1 MKKLIVPL
9 LLVSCA
15 ASSVFAQA
23 QPATAQ
29 PVTPKRPAA
38 SLQQLPPPPPVLD
51 QQLRRDLAATRKLDD
66 DQRSTIVNKQKQI
79 DSTLAP
85 LTPEQMLHIQKLA
98 RDNERLVNSSVNGP
112 ARKLVDRDLPWSVGL
127 GSQQVHIGVGYSTTL
142 LFFDSQG
149 RPVPVSTTPGAIVGD
164 KDAVEANSTGN
175 AVVLYVAQP
184 WRSTNL
190 TVFLQDVPVP
200 VQFSLTSDRASG
212 TPVDGQIR
220 VRIVDSNSA
229 NALERGDMQNVN
241 SLLQLTNGAPGSANM
256 SVLPVLSVEKGDPAR
271 LNWTPIVNNLAQF
284 RVGPDGLTYVL
295 LKPGFKLLYPN
306 VPNVLSS
313 LRGADGTEGYIV
325 GGNNPRMFT
334 VQDQNGALYRI
345 NVQR

>member
-9 LLVSCA
+9 LLVSFA

-23 QPATAQ
+23 QPSAAA
-29 PVTPKRPAA
+29 PVAPKRPPPA
-38 SLQQLPPPPPVLD
+38 LHQLPPPPPVLD
-51 QQLRRDLAATRKLDD
+51 QQLRRELSATRKADPE
-66 DQRSTIVNKQKQI
+66 RRATIVDKQKEI
-79 DSTLAP
+79 DSALAP
-85 LTPEQMLHIQKLA
+85 LTPEQMLHIQKIA
-98 RDNERLVNSSVNGP
+98 RDNERLVNSSVNG
-112 ARKLVDRDLPWSVGL
+112 ATRKLVDRDLPWSVGL

-200 VQFSLTSDRASG
+200 VQFSLTSDRAAG

-271 LNWTPIVNNLAQF
+271 LNWTPIVNSLAQF

>member
-9 LLVSCA
+9 LLISCA
-15 ASSVFAQA
+15 ASSTFAQA
-23 QPATAQ
+23 QMQ
-29 PVTPKRPAA
+29 SREDVVKRPSP

-51 QQLRRDLAATRKLDD
+51 QKLRRDLAGSRKLDD
-66 DQRSTIVNKQKQI
+66 DKRTTIVNKQKEI
-79 DSTLAP
+79 NSTLAP
-85 LTPEQMLHIQKLA
+85 LTPEQMLYIQKMA
-98 RDNERLVNSSVNGP
+98 RDNERLVNSSVNGA
-112 ARKLVDRDLPWSVGL
+112 ARKLIDRDLPWSVGL

-149 RPVPVSTTPGAIVGD
+149 RPVPVSATPGAIVGD

-200 VQFSLTSDRASG
+200 VQFSLTSDRAAG

-241 SLLQLTNGAPGSANM
+241 ALLQLTNGAPGSANM
-256 SVLPVLSVEKGDPAR
+256 AVLPVLSVEKGDPAR

>member
-1 MKKLIVPL
+1 MKKLMLPL
-9 LLVSCA
+9 LLASCFA
-15 ASSVFAQA
+15 NTAFAQT
-23 QPATAQ
+23 PETA
-29 PVTPKRPAA
+29 PKRPAA
-38 SLQQLPPPPPVLD
+38 QLQQLPPPPPALD
-51 QQLRRDLAATRKLDD
+51 QQLRKDLAASRKVTTEEG
-66 DQRSTIVNKQKQI
+66 RAAVVTKQKEI
-79 DSTLAP
+79 DSSLAP
-85 LTPEQMLHIQKLA
+85 LTPEQMLHIQKIA
-98 RDNERLVNSSVNGP
+98 RENERLVNSSVNGSP
-112 ARKLVDRDLPWSVGL
+112 RKLVDRDLPWSVGL

-149 RPVPVSTTPGAIVGD
+149 RPVPVSATPGAIVGD

-200 VQFSLTSDRASG
+200 VQFSLTSDRAS
-212 TPVDGQIR
+212 TTAVDGQIR
-220 VRIVDSNSA
+220 VRIVDANSA

-241 SLLQLTNGAPGSANM
+241 ALLQLTNGAPGAANM

-271 LNWTPIVNNLAQF
+271 LNWTPIVNSMAQF
-284 RVGPDGLTYVL
+284 RVGADGLTYVL

>member
-1 MKKLIVPL
+1 M
-9 LLVSCA
+9 
-15 ASSVFAQA
+15 
-23 QPATAQ
+23 
-29 PVTPKRPAA
+29 
-38 SLQQLPPPPPVLD
+38 QQLPPPPPVLD
-51 QQLRRDLAATRKLDD
+51 QQLRRDLASSRKLDKD
-66 DQRSTIVNKQKQI
+66 GRAAIVTKQKEI
-79 DSTLAP
+79 DKALIP
-85 LTPEQMLHIQKLA
+85 MTPEQIRHTQQLA
-98 RDNERLVNSSVNGP
+98 QENERLVNSSVNGP
-112 ARKLVDRDLPWSVGL
+112 ARKLIDRDLPWSIGL

-164 KDAVEANSTGN
+164 KEAVEANSTGN

-190 TVFLQDVPVP
+190 TVFLQDTPVP
-200 VQFSLTSDRASG
+200 VQFSLTSDRATA

-256 SVLPVLSVEKGDPAR
+256 AVLPVLSVEKGDPAR
-271 LNWTPIVNNLAQF
+271 LNWTPIINNLAQF

>member
-1 MKKLIVPL
+1 MQKLIIPL
-9 LLVSCA
+9 FLISCA
-15 ASSVFAQA
+15 ASSAFSQTQA
-23 QPATAQ
+23 VA
-29 PVTPKRPAA
+29 PKRPAA

-51 QQLRRDLAATRKLDD
+51 QQLRRDLASSRKLDND
-66 DQRSTIVNKQKQI
+66 GRAAIVKKQKEI
-79 DSTLAP
+79 DNALIP
-85 LTPEQMLHIQKLA
+85 MTPEQIRHTQKLA
-98 RDNERLVNSSVNGP
+98 QDNERLVNSSVNGP
-112 ARKLVDRDLPWSVGL
+112 ARKLIDRDLPWSIGL

-200 VQFSLTSDRASG
+200 VQFSLTSDRATT

-256 SVLPVLSVEKGDPAR
+256 AVLPVLSVEKGDPAR
-271 LNWTPIVNNLAQF
+271 LNWTPIINNLAQF

>member
-9 LLVSCA
+9 FISCLFGIGPA
-15 ASSVFAQA
+15 NAQDA
-23 QPATAQ
+23 PAR
-29 PVTPKRPAA
+29 RPA
-38 SLQQLPPPPPVLD
+38 SVLQQLPPPPPVLD
-51 QQLRRDLAATRKLDD
+51 QQLRKDLAASRKLDSEK
-66 DQRSTIVNKQKQI
+66 RSGVVEKQKEL
-79 DSTLAP
+79 DRALAP
-85 LTPEQMLHIQKLA
+85 LTPEQMLHVQKLA
-98 RDNERLVNSSVNGP
+98 RDNERLVNSSVSGAP
-112 ARKLVDRDLPWSVGL
+112 RKLVDRDLPWSVGL
-127 GSQQVHIGVGYSTTL
+127 GSQKVHIGVGYSTTL

-200 VQFSLTSDRASG
+200 VQFSLTSDRAENV
-212 TPVDGQIR
+212 PVDGQIR

-271 LNWTPIVNNLAQF
+271 LNWTPIVNSLAQF